1 MSICLFVFNPF
12 KTVDKNKGAEKLSD
26 MYLKSQ
32 NYLGADTQTETCM
45 WLDFKEHNHQT
56 ILNYFN
62 ESKSAMVLF
71 CFSP

>member
-1 MSICLFVFNPF
+1 
-12 KTVDKNKGAEKLSD
+12 

-32 NYLGADTQTETCM
+32 NYFGADTQIETCI

-62 ESKSAMVLF
+62 ESKPAMVLF